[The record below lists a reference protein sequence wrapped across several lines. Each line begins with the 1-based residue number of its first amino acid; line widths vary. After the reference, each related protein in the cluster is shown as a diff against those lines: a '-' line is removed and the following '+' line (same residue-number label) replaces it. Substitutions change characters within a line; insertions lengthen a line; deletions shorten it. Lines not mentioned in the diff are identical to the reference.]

1 MAVPLVL
8 LMVVLTGCQAVG
20 GVDVGKAM
28 ANGASIKSGESRQSM
43 NIKIEPATEL
53 ATEKDLE
60 MIELINSI
68 SLDIDQA
75 KMKDAKTASIKGT
88 FSMEGTKLPFHL
100 SMNESQLVIDL
111 DGAQKPLYI
120 SLDTFQDA
128 QALPMVDMK
137 ALEKQLEEI
146 SPKLFSFVL
155 KHLSNP
161 KNISVTPVQE
171 SVNGEALSLSK
182 LHLEVSGEEML
193 AMVKP
198 FLTSISKDEQ
208 GLKEL
213 IGDLYDVFYPV
224 LEAVNEVE
232 GGGDETLN
240 SIVPESKDEAVASLY
255 AMIKVGL
262 DSMLVNYDQELNNL
276 LNEDPDLKTL
286 FGTETKLK
294 LDFYLDSKL
303 DIRKQNF
310 ELKVAIPASDELP
323 LKSVTVSGDSEQWN
337 IGGTVAVDEVD
348 VSGGVMDLMKDD
360 ITPGQMLRNFDS
372 NSLAYQLL
380 KDEAGITSK
389 SVVLFPDDEYAG
401 AITVKNTTFVPLRY
415 VSEELDAEVKWTKGS
430 NQIVV
435 IDDITGDEI
444 VLTVGSKKATV
455 AGKEV
460 TMVESAY
467 VGKDG
472 KTYVPLRFVA
482 ESLGA
487 TVDKEQET
495 GWIYI
500 DRP

>member
-1 MAVPLVL
+1 MPLVL

-43 NIKIEPATEL
+43 NINIEPAKEF

-88 FSMEGTKLPFHL
+88 LSMEGTKLPFHL

-111 DGAQKPLYI
+111 DGAQKPLYM

-128 QALPMVDMK
+128 QALPMVDTK

-208 GLKEL
+208 GLKDL

-232 GGGDETLN
+232 GGGDDTLN

-255 AMIKVGL
+255 AIIKVGL

-276 LNEDPDLKTL
+276 LNETPEFKTV

-310 ELKVAIPASDELP
+310 ELKVALPASEDLP
-323 LKSVTVSGDSEQWN
+323 VKSVTVSGDSEQWN

-472 KTYVPLRFVA
+472 KTYVPLRFMA

>member
-43 NIKIEPATEL
+43 NINIEPAKEF

-88 FSMEGTKLPFHL
+88 LSMEGTKLPFHL

-128 QALPMVDMK
+128 QALPMVDTK
-137 ALEKQLEEI
+137 ALEKQLEEL

-171 SVNGEALSLSK
+171 TVNGEALSLSK

-208 GLKEL
+208 GLKDL

-255 AMIKVGL
+255 AIIKVGL

-276 LNEDPDLKTL
+276 LNETPEFKTV

-294 LDFYLDSKL
+294 LDFYLDNKL

-310 ELKVAIPASDELP
+310 ELKVALPASEDLP
-323 LKSVTVSGDSEQWN
+323 VNAVTVSGDSEQWN

-348 VSGGVMDLMKDD
+348 VSGGVMDLLKDD

>member
-1 MAVPLVL
+1 M
-8 LMVVLTGCQAVG
+8 G

-43 NIKIEPATEL
+43 NINIEPAKEF

-88 FSMEGTKLPFHL
+88 LSMEGTKLPFHL

-111 DGAQKPLYI
+111 DGAQKPLYM

-128 QALPMVDMK
+128 QALPMVDTK
-137 ALEKQLEEI
+137 ALEKQLEEL

-208 GLKEL
+208 GLKDL
-213 IGDLYDVFYPV
+213 IGNLYDVFYPV

-232 GGGDETLN
+232 GGGDDTLN

-255 AMIKVGL
+255 AIIKVGL

-276 LNEDPDLKTL
+276 LNETPEFKTV
-286 FGTETKLK
+286 FGTDTKLK

-310 ELKVAIPASDELP
+310 ELKVALPASEDLP
-323 LKSVTVSGDSEQWN
+323 VNSVTVSGDSEQWN

-430 NQIVV
+430 KQIVV

-472 KTYVPLRFVA
+472 KTYVPLRFMA

>member
-20 GVDVGKAM
+20 GIDVGKAM

-43 NIKIEPATEL
+43 NINIEPAKEF

-88 FSMEGTKLPFHL
+88 LSMEGTKLPFHV

-111 DGAQKPLYI
+111 DGAQKPLYM

-128 QALPMVDMK
+128 QALPMVDTK

-198 FLTSISKDEQ
+198 FLTSISKDEE
-208 GLKEL
+208 GLKDL

-232 GGGDETLN
+232 GGGDDTLN

-255 AMIKVGL
+255 AIIKVGL

-276 LNEDPDLKTL
+276 LNETPEFKTV

-310 ELKVAIPASDELP
+310 ELKVALPASDDLP
-323 LKSVTVSGDSEQWN
+323 VNSVTVSGDSEQWN

-360 ITPGQMLRNFDS
+360 ITPGQILRNFDS

-472 KTYVPLRFVA
+472 KTYVPLRFMA

>member
-43 NIKIEPATEL
+43 NIKLEPAKEF

-88 FSMEGTKLPFHL
+88 LSMEGTKLPFHL

-128 QALPMVDMK
+128 QALPMVDTK

-146 SPKLFSFVL
+146 YPKLFSFVL

-182 LHLEVSGEEML
+182 LHLEISGEEML

-208 GLKEL
+208 GLKDL

-224 LEAVNEVE
+224 FEAVNEVE

-240 SIVPESKDEAVASLY
+240 SIIPESKDEAVASLY

-276 LNEDPDLKTL
+276 LNETPEFKTV
-286 FGTETKLK
+286 FGTDTKLK
-294 LDFYLDSKL
+294 LDFYLDNKL

-310 ELKVAIPASDELP
+310 ELKVALPASEDLP
-323 LKSVTVSGDSEQWN
+323 VNAVTVSGDSEQWN

-472 KTYVPLRFVA
+472 KTYVPLRFMA

>member
-43 NIKIEPATEL
+43 NINIEPAKEF

-88 FSMEGTKLPFHL
+88 LSMEGTKLPFHV

-111 DGAQKPLYI
+111 DGAQKPLYM

-128 QALPMVDMK
+128 QALPMVDTK

-146 SPKLFSFVL
+146 SPRLFSFVL

-208 GLKEL
+208 GLKDL

-232 GGGDETLN
+232 GGGDDTLN

-255 AMIKVGL
+255 AIIKVGL

-276 LNEDPDLKTL
+276 LNETPEFKTV

-310 ELKVAIPASDELP
+310 ELKVALPASEDLP
-323 LKSVTVSGDSEQWN
+323 VKSVTVSGDSEQWN

-472 KTYVPLRFVA
+472 KTYVPLRFMA

>member
-1 MAVPLVL
+1 M
-8 LMVVLTGCQAVG
+8 G
-20 GVDVGKAM
+20 GIDVGKAM

-43 NIKIEPATEL
+43 NINIEPAKEF

-88 FSMEGTKLPFHL
+88 LSMEGTKLPFHL

-111 DGAQKPLYI
+111 DGAQKPLYM

-128 QALPMVDMK
+128 QALPMVDTK
-137 ALEKQLEEI
+137 ALEKQLEEL

-208 GLKEL
+208 GLKDL

-232 GGGDETLN
+232 GGGDDTLN

-255 AMIKVGL
+255 AIIKVGL

-276 LNEDPDLKTL
+276 LNETPEFKTV

-310 ELKVAIPASDELP
+310 ELKVALPASEDLP
-323 LKSVTVSGDSEQWN
+323 VKSVTVSGDSEQWN

-472 KTYVPLRFVA
+472 KTYVPLRFMA

>member
-1 MAVPLVL
+1 MPLVL

-43 NIKIEPATEL
+43 NINIEPAKEF

-88 FSMEGTKLPFHL
+88 LSMEGAKLPFHL

-128 QALPMVDMK
+128 QALPMVDTK
-137 ALEKQLEEI
+137 ALEKQLEEL

-208 GLKEL
+208 GLKDL

-255 AMIKVGL
+255 AIIKVGL

-276 LNEDPDLKTL
+276 LNETPEFKTV
-286 FGTETKLK
+286 FGTDTKLK

-303 DIRKQNF
+303 DVRKQNF
-310 ELKVAIPASDELP
+310 ELKVALPASEDLP
-323 LKSVTVSGDSEQWN
+323 VNSVTVSGDSEQWN

>member
-43 NIKIEPATEL
+43 NINIEPAKEF

-88 FSMEGTKLPFHL
+88 LSMEGTKLPFHL

-111 DGAQKPLYI
+111 DGAQKPLYM

-128 QALPMVDMK
+128 QALPMVDTK

-208 GLKEL
+208 GLKDL

-255 AMIKVGL
+255 AIIKVGL

-276 LNEDPDLKTL
+276 LNETPEFKTV

-310 ELKVAIPASDELP
+310 ELKVALPASEDLP
-323 LKSVTVSGDSEQWN
+323 VNSVTVSGDSEQWN

-472 KTYVPLRFVA
+472 KTYVPLRFMA

>member
-1 MAVPLVL
+1 MPLVL

-43 NIKIEPATEL
+43 NINIEPAKEF

-88 FSMEGTKLPFHL
+88 LSMEGTKLPFHV

-111 DGAQKPLYI
+111 DGAQKPLYM

-128 QALPMVDMK
+128 QALPMVDTK

-146 SPKLFSFVL
+146 SPRLFSFVL

-208 GLKEL
+208 GLKDL

-232 GGGDETLN
+232 GGGDDTLN

-255 AMIKVGL
+255 AIIKVGL

-276 LNEDPDLKTL
+276 LNETPEFKTV

-310 ELKVAIPASDELP
+310 ELKVALPASEDLP
-323 LKSVTVSGDSEQWN
+323 VKSVTVSGDSEQWN

-472 KTYVPLRFVA
+472 KTYVPLRFMA

>member
-43 NIKIEPATEL
+43 NINIEPAKEF

-68 SLDIDQA
+68 SLNIDQA

-88 FSMEGTKLPFHL
+88 LSMEGKKLPFHL

-120 SLDTFQDA
+120 SLDTLQDA
-128 QALPMVDMK
+128 QALPMVDTK
-137 ALEKQLEEI
+137 ALEKQLEEL

-255 AMIKVGL
+255 AIIKVGL

-276 LNEDPDLKTL
+276 LNETPEFKTV
-286 FGTETKLK
+286 FGTDTKLK

-310 ELKVAIPASDELP
+310 ELKVALPASEDLP
-323 LKSVTVSGDSEQWN
+323 VNSVTVSGDSEQWN

>member
-1 MAVPLVL
+1 
-8 LMVVLTGCQAVG
+8 VG

-43 NIKIEPATEL
+43 NINIEPATEF

-88 FSMEGTKLPFHL
+88 LSMEGTKLPFHL

-120 SLDTFQDA
+120 SLDTLQDA
-128 QALPMVDMK
+128 QALPMVDTK

-182 LHLEVSGEEML
+182 LHLEVSGEEIL

-208 GLKEL
+208 GLKDL

-255 AMIKVGL
+255 AIIKVGL

-276 LNEDPDLKTL
+276 LNETPEFKTV

-310 ELKVAIPASDELP
+310 ELKVALPASEDLP
-323 LKSVTVSGDSEQWN
+323 VNSVTVSGDSEQWN

-444 VLTVGSKKATV
+444 ILTVGSKKAKV

-472 KTYVPLRFVA
+472 KTYVPLRFMA

>member
-1 MAVPLVL
+1 M
-8 LMVVLTGCQAVG
+8 G

-43 NIKIEPATEL
+43 NINIEPATDL

-128 QALPMVDMK
+128 QALPMVDTK
-137 ALEKQLEEI
+137 ALEKQLEEL

-208 GLKEL
+208 GLKDL

>member
-1 MAVPLVL
+1 MPLVL

-43 NIKIEPATEL
+43 NINIEPATDL

-262 DSMLVNYDQELNNL
+262 DGMLVNYDQELNNL

-323 LKSVTVSGDSEQWN
+323 LKSVTLSGDSEQWN

-430 NQIVV
+430 NRIVV

>member
-1 MAVPLVL
+1 M
-8 LMVVLTGCQAVG
+8 G

-43 NIKIEPATEL
+43 NINIEPAKEF

-88 FSMEGTKLPFHL
+88 LSMEGTKLPFHV

-111 DGAQKPLYI
+111 DGAQKPLYM

-128 QALPMVDMK
+128 QALPMVDTK

-208 GLKEL
+208 GLKDL

-232 GGGDETLN
+232 GGGDDTLN

-255 AMIKVGL
+255 AIIKVGL

-276 LNEDPDLKTL
+276 LNETPEFKTV

-310 ELKVAIPASDELP
+310 ELKVALPASEDLP
-323 LKSVTVSGDSEQWN
+323 VKSVTVSGDSEQWN

>member
-43 NIKIEPATEL
+43 NINIEPAKEF

-88 FSMEGTKLPFHL
+88 LSMEGTKLPFHV

-111 DGAQKPLYI
+111 DGAQKPLYM

-128 QALPMVDMK
+128 QALPMVDTK

-208 GLKEL
+208 GLKDL

-232 GGGDETLN
+232 GGGDDTLN

-255 AMIKVGL
+255 AIIKVGL

-276 LNEDPDLKTL
+276 LNETPEFKTV

-310 ELKVAIPASDELP
+310 ELKVALPASEDLP
-323 LKSVTVSGDSEQWN
+323 VNSVTVSGDSEQWN

-472 KTYVPLRFVA
+472 KTYVPLRFMA

>member
-43 NIKIEPATEL
+43 NINIEPAKEF

-88 FSMEGTKLPFHL
+88 LSMEGTKLPFHV

-111 DGAQKPLYI
+111 DGAQKPLYM

-128 QALPMVDMK
+128 QALPMVDTK

-208 GLKEL
+208 GLKDL

-232 GGGDETLN
+232 GGGDDTLN

-255 AMIKVGL
+255 AIIKVGL

-276 LNEDPDLKTL
+276 LNETPEFKTV

-310 ELKVAIPASDELP
+310 ELKVALPASEDLP
-323 LKSVTVSGDSEQWN
+323 VKSVTVSGDSEQWN

-472 KTYVPLRFVA
+472 KTYVPLRFMA

>member
-43 NIKIEPATEL
+43 NINIEPAKEF

-88 FSMEGTKLPFHL
+88 LSMEGTKLPFHL

-128 QALPMVDMK
+128 QALPMVDTK
-137 ALEKQLEEI
+137 ALEKQLEEL

-208 GLKEL
+208 GLKDL

-255 AMIKVGL
+255 AIIKVGL

-276 LNEDPDLKTL
+276 LNETPEFKTV
-286 FGTETKLK
+286 FGTDTKLK

-303 DIRKQNF
+303 DVRKQNF
-310 ELKVAIPASDELP
+310 ELKVALPASEDLP
-323 LKSVTVSGDSEQWN
+323 VNSVTVSGDSEQWN
-337 IGGTVAVDEVD
+337 IAGTVAVDEVD

>member
-1 MAVPLVL
+1 M
-8 LMVVLTGCQAVG
+8 G

-43 NIKIEPATEL
+43 NINIEPAKEF

-88 FSMEGTKLPFHL
+88 LSMEGAKLPFHL

-128 QALPMVDMK
+128 QALPMVDTK
-137 ALEKQLEEI
+137 ALEKQLEEL

-208 GLKEL
+208 GLKDL

-255 AMIKVGL
+255 AIIKVGL

-276 LNEDPDLKTL
+276 LNETPEFKTV
-286 FGTETKLK
+286 FGTDTKLK

-303 DIRKQNF
+303 DVRKQNF
-310 ELKVAIPASDELP
+310 ELKVALPASEDLP
-323 LKSVTVSGDSEQWN
+323 VNSVTVSGDSEQWN

>member
-43 NIKIEPATEL
+43 NINIEPAKEF

-88 FSMEGTKLPFHL
+88 LSMEGTKLPFHL
-100 SMNESQLVIDL
+100 SMNESQMVIDL

-128 QALPMVDMK
+128 QALPTVDTK
-137 ALEKQLEEI
+137 ALEKQLEEL

-208 GLKEL
+208 GLKDL

-255 AMIKVGL
+255 AIIKVGL

-276 LNEDPDLKTL
+276 LNETPEFKTV
-286 FGTETKLK
+286 FGTDTKLK

-303 DIRKQNF
+303 DVRKQNF
-310 ELKVAIPASDELP
+310 ELKVALPASEDLP
-323 LKSVTVSGDSEQWN
+323 VNSVTVSGDSEQWN

>member
-1 MAVPLVL
+1 M
-8 LMVVLTGCQAVG
+8 G

-43 NIKIEPATEL
+43 NINIEPAKEF

-88 FSMEGTKLPFHL
+88 LSMEGTKLPFHL

-128 QALPMVDMK
+128 QALPMVDTK
-137 ALEKQLEEI
+137 ALEKQLEEL

-208 GLKEL
+208 GLKDL

-232 GGGDETLN
+232 GGGDDTLN

-255 AMIKVGL
+255 AIIKVGL

-276 LNEDPDLKTL
+276 LNETPEFKTV
-286 FGTETKLK
+286 FGTNTKLK

-310 ELKVAIPASDELP
+310 ELKVALPASEDLP
-323 LKSVTVSGDSEQWN
+323 VNSVTVSGDSEQWN

-472 KTYVPLRFVA
+472 KTYVPLRFMA

>member
-43 NIKIEPATEL
+43 KINIEPAKEF

-88 FSMEGTKLPFHL
+88 LSMEGTKLPFHL

-111 DGAQKPLYI
+111 DGAQKPLYM

-128 QALPMVDMK
+128 QALPMVDTK
-137 ALEKQLEEI
+137 ALEKQLEEL

-208 GLKEL
+208 GLKDL

-232 GGGDETLN
+232 GGGDDTLN

-255 AMIKVGL
+255 AIIKVGL

-276 LNEDPDLKTL
+276 LNETPEFKTV

-310 ELKVAIPASDELP
+310 ELKVALPASEDLP
-323 LKSVTVSGDSEQWN
+323 VNSVTVSGDSEQWN

-472 KTYVPLRFVA
+472 KTYVPLRFMA

>member
-43 NIKIEPATEL
+43 NINIEPAKEF

-88 FSMEGTKLPFHL
+88 LSMEGTKLPFHV

-111 DGAQKPLYI
+111 DGAQKPLYM

-128 QALPMVDMK
+128 QALPMVDTK

-208 GLKEL
+208 GLKDL

-232 GGGDETLN
+232 GGGDDTLN

-255 AMIKVGL
+255 AIIKVGL

-276 LNEDPDLKTL
+276 LNETPEFKTV
-286 FGTETKLK
+286 FGTDTKLK

-303 DIRKQNF
+303 DVRKQNF
-310 ELKVAIPASDELP
+310 ELKVALPASEDLP
-323 LKSVTVSGDSEQWN
+323 VKSVTVSGDSEQWN

-472 KTYVPLRFVA
+472 KTYVPLRFMA

>member
-1 MAVPLVL
+1 MPLVL

-43 NIKIEPATEL
+43 NINIEPAKEF

-88 FSMEGTKLPFHL
+88 LSMEGAKLPFHL

-128 QALPMVDMK
+128 QALPMVDTK
-137 ALEKQLEEI
+137 ALEKQLEEL

-208 GLKEL
+208 GLKDL
-213 IGDLYDVFYPV
+213 IGDLYDVFYPL

-255 AMIKVGL
+255 AIIKVGL

-276 LNEDPDLKTL
+276 LNETPEFKTV
-286 FGTETKLK
+286 FGTDTKLK

-303 DIRKQNF
+303 DVRKQNF
-310 ELKVAIPASDELP
+310 ELKVALPASEDLP
-323 LKSVTVSGDSEQWN
+323 VNSVTVSGDSEQWN

>member
-1 MAVPLVL
+1 M
-8 LMVVLTGCQAVG
+8 G

-43 NIKIEPATEL
+43 NINIEPATEF

-88 FSMEGTKLPFHL
+88 LSMEGTKLPFHL

-128 QALPMVDMK
+128 QALPMVDTK
-137 ALEKQLEEI
+137 ALEKQLEEL

-255 AMIKVGL
+255 AIIKVGL

-276 LNEDPDLKTL
+276 LNETPEFKTV

-303 DIRKQNF
+303 DVRKQNF
-310 ELKVAIPASDELP
+310 ELKVALPASEDLP
-323 LKSVTVSGDSEQWN
+323 LNSVTVSGDSEQWN

-472 KTYVPLRFVA
+472 KTYVPLRFMA

>member
-1 MAVPLVL
+1 M
-8 LMVVLTGCQAVG
+8 G

-43 NIKIEPATEL
+43 NINIEPAKEF

-88 FSMEGTKLPFHL
+88 LSMEGTKLPFHL

-111 DGAQKPLYI
+111 DGAQKPLYM

-128 QALPMVDMK
+128 QALPMVDTK
-137 ALEKQLEEI
+137 ALEKQLEEL

-208 GLKEL
+208 GLKDL

-232 GGGDETLN
+232 GGGDDTLN

-255 AMIKVGL
+255 AIIKVGL

-276 LNEDPDLKTL
+276 LNETPEFKTV

-310 ELKVAIPASDELP
+310 ELKVALPASEDLP
-323 LKSVTVSGDSEQWN
+323 LNSVTVSGDSEQWN

-372 NSLAYQLL
+372 SSLAYQLL

>member
-1 MAVPLVL
+1 M
-8 LMVVLTGCQAVG
+8 G

-43 NIKIEPATEL
+43 NINIEPAKEF

-88 FSMEGTKLPFHL
+88 LSMEGTKLPFHL
-100 SMNESQLVIDL
+100 SMNESQMVIDL

-128 QALPMVDMK
+128 QALPTVDTK
-137 ALEKQLEEI
+137 ALEKQLEEL

-208 GLKEL
+208 GLKDL

-255 AMIKVGL
+255 AIIKVGL

-276 LNEDPDLKTL
+276 LNETPEFKTV
-286 FGTETKLK
+286 FGTDTKLK

-303 DIRKQNF
+303 DVRKQNF
-310 ELKVAIPASDELP
+310 ELKVALPASEDLP
-323 LKSVTVSGDSEQWN
+323 VNSVTVSGDSEQWN

>member
-1 MAVPLVL
+1 M
-8 LMVVLTGCQAVG
+8 G

-28 ANGASIKSGESRQSM
+28 ANGASIKSGESKQSM
-43 NIKIEPATEL
+43 NINIEPATEF
-53 ATEKDLE
+53 ATDKDLE

-88 FSMEGTKLPFHL
+88 LSMEGTKLPFHL

-111 DGAQKPLYI
+111 DGAQKPLYM
-120 SLDTFQDA
+120 SLDTFQNA
-128 QALPMVDMK
+128 QALPMVDTK
-137 ALEKQLEEI
+137 ALEKQLEEL

-182 LHLEVSGEEML
+182 LHLEISGEEML

-255 AMIKVGL
+255 AIIKVGL

-276 LNEDPDLKTL
+276 LNETPEFKTV
-286 FGTETKLK
+286 FGTGTTLK

-310 ELKVAIPASDELP
+310 ELKVALPASEDLP
-323 LKSVTVSGDSEQWN
+323 VNSVTVSGDSEQWN

>member
-1 MAVPLVL
+1 M
-8 LMVVLTGCQAVG
+8 G

-43 NIKIEPATEL
+43 KINIEPAKEF

-68 SLDIDQA
+68 SLNIDQA

-88 FSMEGTKLPFHL
+88 LSMEGTKLPFHV

-111 DGAQKPLYI
+111 DGAQKPLYM

-128 QALPMVDMK
+128 QALPLVDTK
-137 ALEKQLEEI
+137 ALEKQLEEL

-208 GLKEL
+208 GLKDL

-255 AMIKVGL
+255 AIIKVGL

-276 LNEDPDLKTL
+276 LNETPEFKTV
-286 FGTETKLK
+286 FGTDTKLK

-310 ELKVAIPASDELP
+310 ELKVALPASEDLP
-323 LKSVTVSGDSEQWN
+323 VNSVIVSGDSEQWN

-472 KTYVPLRFVA
+472 KTYVPLRFMA

>member
-1 MAVPLVL
+1 M
-8 LMVVLTGCQAVG
+8 G

-43 NIKIEPATEL
+43 KINIEPAKEF

-88 FSMEGTKLPFHL
+88 LSMEGTKLPFHL

-120 SLDTFQDA
+120 SLDTLQDA
-128 QALPMVDMK
+128 QALPMVDTK

-182 LHLEVSGEEML
+182 LHLEVSGEEIL

-255 AMIKVGL
+255 AIIKVGL

-276 LNEDPDLKTL
+276 LNETPEFKTV

-310 ELKVAIPASDELP
+310 ELKVALPASEDLP
-323 LKSVTVSGDSEQWN
+323 VNSVTVSGDSEQWN

-472 KTYVPLRFVA
+472 KTYVPLRFMA

>member
-1 MAVPLVL
+1 
-8 LMVVLTGCQAVG
+8 MVVLTGCQAVG

-43 NIKIEPATEL
+43 NINIEPAKEF

-88 FSMEGTKLPFHL
+88 LSMEGTKLPFHL

-120 SLDTFQDA
+120 SLDTLQDA
-128 QALPMVDMK
+128 QALPMVDTK

-255 AMIKVGL
+255 AIIKVGL

-276 LNEDPDLKTL
+276 LNETPEFKTV
-286 FGTETKLK
+286 FGTGTTLK

-310 ELKVAIPASDELP
+310 ELKVALPASEDLP
-323 LKSVTVSGDSEQWN
+323 VNSVTVSGDSEQWN

-472 KTYVPLRFVA
+472 KTYVPLRFMA

>member
-1 MAVPLVL
+1 M
-8 LMVVLTGCQAVG
+8 G

-43 NIKIEPATEL
+43 NINIEPAKEF

-88 FSMEGTKLPFHL
+88 LSMEGTKLPFHV

-111 DGAQKPLYI
+111 DGAQKPLYM

-128 QALPMVDMK
+128 QALPMVDTK

-208 GLKEL
+208 GLKDL

-232 GGGDETLN
+232 GGGDDTLN

-255 AMIKVGL
+255 AIIKVGL

-276 LNEDPDLKTL
+276 LNETPEFKTV

-310 ELKVAIPASDELP
+310 ELKVALPASEDLP
-323 LKSVTVSGDSEQWN
+323 VNSVTVSGDSEQWN

-380 KDEAGITSK
+380 KEEAGITSK

-472 KTYVPLRFVA
+472 KTYVPLRFMA

-500 DRP
+500 YRP

>member
-1 MAVPLVL
+1 
-8 LMVVLTGCQAVG
+8 VG
-20 GVDVGKAM
+20 GIDVGKAM

-43 NIKIEPATEL
+43 NINIEPAKGF

-88 FSMEGTKLPFHL
+88 LSMEGTKLPFHL

-120 SLDTFQDA
+120 SLDTFQEA
-128 QALPMVDMK
+128 QALPMVDTK
-137 ALEKQLEEI
+137 ALEKQLEEL

-171 SVNGEALSLSK
+171 SVSGEALSLSK
-182 LHLEVSGEEML
+182 LHLEISGEEML

-208 GLKEL
+208 GLKDL

-276 LNEDPDLKTL
+276 LNETPEFKTV

-294 LDFYLDSKL
+294 LDFYLDNKL

-310 ELKVAIPASDELP
+310 ELKVALPASEDLP
-323 LKSVTVSGDSEQWN
+323 VNAVTVSGDSEQWN

-372 NSLAYQLL
+372 NSLAYRLL

-430 NQIVV
+430 NRIVV

-460 TMVESAY
+460 MMVESAY

-472 KTYVPLRFVA
+472 KTYVPLRFMA

>member
-1 MAVPLVL
+1 MPLVL

-43 NIKIEPATEL
+43 NINIEPAKEF

-88 FSMEGTKLPFHL
+88 LSMEGTKLPFHL

-120 SLDTFQDA
+120 SLDTLQDA
-128 QALPMVDMK
+128 QALPMVDTK

-255 AMIKVGL
+255 AIIKVGL

-276 LNEDPDLKTL
+276 LNETPEFKTV
-286 FGTETKLK
+286 FGTGTTLK

-310 ELKVAIPASDELP
+310 ELKVALPASEDLP
-323 LKSVTVSGDSEQWN
+323 VNSVTVSGDSEQWN

-472 KTYVPLRFVA
+472 KTYVPLRFMA